1 MAIFGLIIM
10 GGMLMKIQLY
20 TDLCKLLDIDYP
32 IIQAGMAGKITSPE
46 LVAAVS
52 NAGALGML
60 GAAYMTPD
68 QLDQA
73 IRDVRKLTDKPFGV
87 NLFFFEPSKEKGNIT
102 EMQKYLNSFRQELHI
117 PLQGEDDVDYI
128 DQQDALLE
136 VVFDHRVPVLGATF
150 GIPSVETL
158 QKVKMLGIRTTM
170 MVTTVREAVLAENAG
185 IDILIAQGGEAGGHR
200 GTLEVKKGSHGVL
213 IGTMALVPQVVDHT
227 TVPVV
232 AAGGIM
238 DGRGLVASL
247 ALGAQGVQLGTR
259 FLLAKEAETHPVY
272 REQLI
277 KATEEDTVITTMFSG
292 RPARGI
298 GNYFIEKTEQQ
309 SPDPLPYPWQN
320 QVTQDIRQAAAK
332 QNDSRFMSLWAGQG
346 LRLAVKEERAEDII
360 IRIIE
365 QAKRMIE

>member
-1 MAIFGLIIM
+1 
-10 GGMLMKIQLY
+10 MKIQLY
-20 TDLCKLLDIDYP
+20 TDLCKMLDIDYP

-52 NAGALGML
+52 NTGALGML

-68 QLDQA
+68 QLDEA
-73 IRDVRKLTDKPFGV
+73 IKEVRKLTDKPFGV
-87 NLFFFEPSKEKGNIT
+87 NLFFFEPSKDKGNVRKMH
-102 EMQKYLNSFRQELHI
+102 EYLNSFRKELNIQLHD
-117 PLQGEDDVDYI
+117 EDDVNYV
-128 DQQDALLE
+128 DQQEDLLE
-136 VVFDHRVPVLGATF
+136 VLFDHRVPVLGATF
-150 GIPSVETL
+150 GIPSAETL
-158 QKVKMLGIRTTM
+158 QKAKTLGIRTTM

-200 GTLEVKKGSHGVL
+200 GTFDVKKGSQGSL
-213 IGTMALVPQVVDHT
+213 IGTMALVPQVVDHI

-247 ALGAQGVQLGTR
+247 ALGAQGVQLGTK
-259 FLLAKEAETHPVY
+259 FLLAKEAETHPAY
-272 REQLI
+272 REQLL

-298 GNYFIEKTEQQ
+298 RNHFIEKTEQHA
-309 SPDPLPYPWQN
+309 PEPLPYPWQN

-332 QNDSRFMSLWAGQG
+332 KNDSRFMSLWAGQG
-346 LRLAVKEERAEDII
+346 LRMAVKEERAEDII
-360 IRIIE
+360 IGMIE
-365 QAKRMIE
+365 QAKRLIG

>member
-1 MAIFGLIIM
+1 MFGLSEF
-10 GGMLMKIQLY
+10 GVMLMKIQLY
-20 TDLCKLLDIDYP
+20 TDLCKLIDIDYP
-32 IIQAGMAGKITSPE
+32 IIQAGMAGKITTPK

-68 QLDQA
+68 QLDEA
-73 IRDVRKLTDKPFGV
+73 IREVRKLTNKPYGV
-87 NLFFFEPSKEKGNIT
+87 NLFFFEPSKDKGNVRK
-102 EMQKYLNSFRQELHI
+102 MQEFLNSFRKELHI
-117 PLQGEDDVDYI
+117 PLQDENDVHDVD
-128 DQQDALLE
+128 QQKALLE

-150 GIPSVETL
+150 GIPSAEILKKAKT
-158 QKVKMLGIRTTM
+158 LGIRTTM

-200 GTLEVKKGSHGVL
+200 GTFEVKKGSQGAL

-227 TVPVV
+227 TIPVV

-259 FLLAKEAETHPVY
+259 FLLAKEADTHPVY
-272 REQLI
+272 REQLL

-298 GNYFIEKTEQQ
+298 RNDFIERTEQQ
-309 SPDPLPYPWQN
+309 GPDPLPYPWQN
-320 QVTQDIRQAAAK
+320 QVTQDIRQAAAIK
-332 QNDSRFMSLWAGQG
+332 NDSRFMSMWAGQG

-360 IRIIE
+360 IGMIE
-365 QAKRMIE
+365 QAKRLIG